1 MKTEQIRLIQDTYT
15 VPAEVGGY
23 LVTCPGCGA
32 RINLYDMYHGF
43 CPWCESSMKKHRD
56 RMIRILRTLDY
67 RIDQSESKNV
77 IVPAGYLPVP
87 QLQHWL
93 EHSDEISGGRDARK
107 IVEIKELH
115 EGDKHLRALCAVC
128 LGGAYEKALQDRDP
142 EKAKSILQGLATAE
156 EEKFIKFSLHKAIDL
171 LTGEWPRKVMLL
183 QQARDQISEVFRS
196 EYVLEVLQRLDSEV

>member
-1 MKTEQIRLIQDTYT
+1 MKTGQIRLIQDTYT

-93 EHSDEISGGRDARK
+93 ERFPVRSLAEGTPVKSLKSRSSMKGTSTFARLVRGLPGR
-107 IVEIKELH
+107 
-115 EGDKHLRALCAVC
+115 
-128 LGGAYEKALQDRDP
+128 
-142 EKAKSILQGLATAE
+142 
-156 EEKFIKFSLHKAIDL
+156 SL
-171 LTGEWPRKVMLL
+171 
-183 QQARDQISEVFRS
+183 
-196 EYVLEVLQRLDSEV
+196 

>member
-23 LVTCPGCGA
+23 LVTCLGCGA

-77 IVPAGYLPVP
+77 IVPAEYLPVQ

-93 EHSDEISGGRDARK
+93 EHSEEISGGKDARK
-107 IVEIKELH
+107 IVEIK
-115 EGDKHLRALCAVC
+115 
-128 LGGAYEKALQDRDP
+128 
-142 EKAKSILQGLATAE
+142 
-156 EEKFIKFSLHKAIDL
+156 
-171 LTGEWPRKVMLL
+171 
-183 QQARDQISEVFRS
+183 
-196 EYVLEVLQRLDSEV
+196 

>member
-67 RIDQSESKNV
+67 RIDQNESKNV
-77 IVPAGYLPVP
+77 IVPAGYLPVQ
-87 QLQHWL
+87 QLQRWL
-93 EHSDEISGGRDARK
+93 EHSDEILWRKGR
-107 IVEIKELH
+107 
-115 EGDKHLRALCAVC
+115 
-128 LGGAYEKALQDRDP
+128 P
-142 EKAKSILQGLATAE
+142 
-156 EEKFIKFSLHKAIDL
+156 
-171 LTGEWPRKVMLL
+171 
-183 QQARDQISEVFRS
+183 
-196 EYVLEVLQRLDSEV
+196 

>member
-93 EHSDEISGGRDARK
+93 EHSGEISGGRDARK

-128 LGGAYEKALQDRDP
+128 LGGAYERALQDRDP
-142 EKAKSILQGLATAE
+142 EKAKSILHSFRVLLRLLLSNSCPITMRCR
-156 EEKFIKFSLHKAIDL
+156 EKRLQLFTSFRTDHFCFIS
-171 LTGEWPRKVMLL
+171 RKT
-183 QQARDQISEVFRS
+183 
-196 EYVLEVLQRLDSEV
+196 